1 MGKIKR
7 ICLMLLFLVMLSGCA
22 PRMPSAEVIGEV
34 EIDGMS
40 LRRGVAGEIK
50 GTSYLFLADIS
61 QIIILD
67 ISNPAVPREISRIDV
82 PRQIPGFKSHAID
95 IELSGTTLY
104 VPLLI
109 NWNEGGLWLVDVADP
124 LSPQEITILPL
135 ESTPEGIDISDNLAC
150 IVIAPPKGFLFF
162 DISDPQDPRL
172 LNDAISPFP
181 EQLILPPIQV
191 QLVDSMLY
199 VLSGNGL
206 VILDIT
212 NPAFPE
218 EIGFYENP
226 ALNIQLAESMESPS
240 YQPEGFIDFAVSGQY
255 AYITSAECGL
265 RVLSI
270 ADPAAPYE
278 AAHLDIPNRVVTTVL
293 LADNLV
299 YLLERNLEIKIA
311 ENPYPHAI
319 RIVDITN
326 PLNPI
331 VADIVENFADYASS
345 IIIEEGNH
353 IYFPCLKT
361 MYVIEVYGGK

>member
-1 MGKIKR
+1 
-7 ICLMLLFLVMLSGCA
+7 
-22 PRMPSAEVIGEV
+22 MPSAEVIGEV

-50 GTSYLFLADIS
+50 GTDYLFLADLT

-82 PRQIPGFKSHAID
+82 PRQLPGFRYRAWD
-95 IELSGTTLY
+95 IELSETTLY
-104 VPLLI
+104 IPLFTTS
-109 NWNEGGLWLVDVADP
+109 NEGGLWLVDVNNP
-124 LSPQEITILPL
+124 LSPQEITMLPL
-135 ESTPEGIDISDNLAC
+135 ESTPMDIAISDNLAC
-150 IVIAPPKGFLFF
+150 IVIAPPEGFLFF

-172 LNDAISPFP
+172 VNDSISPFP
-181 EQLILPPIQV
+181 ERLTIPPNRV

-199 VLSGNGL
+199 VLGANGL

-212 NPAFPE
+212 DPASPKEISFYANPNWDTQWTEGIAVTE
-218 EIGFYENP
+218 
-226 ALNIQLAESMESPS
+226 

-293 LADNLV
+293 VADNLV
-299 YLLERNLEIKIA
+299 YLLERNLEVKTV
-311 ENPYPHAI
+311 ENPSPHAI

-345 IIIEEGNH
+345 GIIIEEGNH

-361 MYVIEVYGGK
+361 LYVIEVYGGK